1 MATAEMT
8 AIGEMTGA
16 RVMVGSPIYNEVTQ
30 FLYEEALALDHRDF
44 DTWTAMLAKDLRY
57 TAPLRITRTGPAR
70 NDDIVRNARHFDD
83 DYRSIMGRLGRLGT
97 KSAWA
102 EDPPSRTRRLVT
114 NILVRDTDR
123 EDEFAVSSYLYMKR
137 SRYDDP
143 TYKEISA
150 ERRDMLRRIGPA
162 HWQIARR
169 EIIIDQSVLGMS
181 NLAVF
186 L

>member
-1 MATAEMT
+1 MSAAAMT
-8 AIGEMTGA
+8 ALGTLGGESVA
-16 RVMVGSPIYNEVTQ
+16 VGSSIHNEVTQ
-30 FLYEEALALDHRDF
+30 FLYEEAQALDHRQF
-44 DTWTAMLAKDLRY
+44 DVWAAMLAEDICY

-83 DYRSIMGRLGRLGT
+83 DYRSLMIRMGRLAT

-123 EDEFAVSSYLYMKR
+123 EDEFAVISYFLLKR
-137 SRYDDP
+137 SRYDED
-143 TYKEISA
+143 TYKEISG
-150 ERRDMLRRIGPA
+150 ERRDLLRRVAPGT
-162 HWQIARR
+162 WQIARR
-169 EIIIDQSVLGMS
+169 EIILDQSVLGMS

>member
-1 MATAEMT
+1 MATATMT
-8 AIGEMTGA
+8 AIGEVTGE
-16 RVMVGSPIYNEVTQ
+16 RVLVGSPIYNEVVQ
-30 FLYEEALALDHRDF
+30 FLYEEALALDHRNF
-44 DTWTAMLAKDLRY
+44 DAWAAMLAQDLRY

-83 DYRSIMGRLGRLGT
+83 DYRSIMSRLGRLGT

-114 NILVRDTDR
+114 NILVRATDR
-123 EDEFAVSSYLYMKR
+123 DDEFAVTNYLYMKR

-143 TYKEISA
+143 VYKEISA
-150 ERRDMLRRIGPA
+150 ERRDLLRRVAPN

-169 EIIIDQSVLGMS
+169 EIIVDQSVLGMS